1 MGCGNHGDEL
11 AEPAGQFAEDMCRT
25 CADEPAPPSRI
36 ESKLGAAPRRRD
48 VSSVGACA
56 ARVPRPGM
64 PGNAQPHGA
73 RHFVGH
79 RRGALSRRGLALHD
93 TSGLPTARASPVNE
107 STLLSDLVRVAAG
120 RHPEA
125 IALTHGGRHV
135 AYGEL
140 HDLVAAVANGL
151 LSLGLQRGER
161 VAVYLDKCP
170 EMVATCF
177 GSAAAGTVF
186 VPLNPLLK
194 PDQVGYILR
203 DCGVRLLVTSPDRL
217 ALLQPVLAQ
226 CPQLRHVVLTGE
238 GVAPAAPAS
247 TRSQT
252 GWKDLIGTSPR
263 PMHRVIDT
271 DMLAILYTSGS
282 TGRPKGV
289 VLSHRNMVAGAKSV
303 ASYLGNHGGDTLL
316 AALPLSFDA
325 GFSQLTTGF
334 HAGARVV
341 LLNYLLPRDVL
352 KAMEREKV
360 TGITAVPP
368 LYIQLT
374 GIGWP
379 AAIGAHLRYFANTG
393 GRMPRETLLAL
404 RERVPAAKPFLMYG
418 LTEAFRSTYLPP
430 EEVDRRPD
438 SIGRAIP
445 NAEILV
451 LRENGTEC
459 AAEEPG
465 ELVHRG
471 PLVGMGYWGDAEKTA
486 ERYKPLPTGVG
497 GRESGLVLPEIAVF
511 SGDTVRRDAEGFL
524 YFIGR
529 RDEMMKTS
537 GYRVSPTEVEEVLYA
552 TKLVGECVAFGVDHP
567 SLGQAIQVIATA
579 PDGGE
584 SLAVD
589 QLLAECKR
597 RMPAYMVPHG
607 VQAMSGPLPRNPNG
621 KIDRKLLATRWVE
634 QRETAEATKS

>member
-1 MGCGNHGDEL
+1 MND
-11 AEPAGQFAEDMCRT
+11 
-25 CADEPAPPSRI
+25 
-36 ESKLGAAPRRRD
+36 
-48 VSSVGACA
+48 
-56 ARVPRPGM
+56 
-64 PGNAQPHGA
+64 
-73 RHFVGH
+73 
-79 RRGALSRRGLALHD
+79 
-93 TSGLPTARASPVNE
+93 

-120 RHPEA
+120 RGPSA
-125 IALTHGGRHV
+125 TALTHGQQHL
-135 AYGEL
+135 AYGALEEL
-140 HDLVAAVANGL
+140 MQSVARGLVA
-151 LSLGLQRGER
+151 LGLQRGER
-161 VAVYLDKCP
+161 VAVYLEKRP

-194 PDQVGYILR
+194 PEQVGYILR
-203 DCGVRLLVTSPDRL
+203 DCGVRLLVTSADRL

-226 CPQLRHVVLTGE
+226 CPDLRHVVVTGE
-238 GVAPAAPAS
+238 NSGATAAAASPNATVTRWSDFIAAPA
-247 TRSQT
+247 
-252 GWKDLIGTSPR
+252 KPL
-263 PMHRVIDT
+263 HRVIDT

-303 ASYLGNHGGDTLL
+303 AGYLGNHAGDTLL

-325 GFSQLTTGF
+325 GFSQLTTAF

-352 KAMEREKV
+352 KAMEREQV
-360 TGITAVPP
+360 TGLTAVPP

-374 GIGWP
+374 SLAWP
-379 AAIGAHLRYFANTG
+379 AAIDQHLRYFANTG
-393 GRMPRETLLAL
+393 GRMPRETLTAL
-404 RERVPAAKPFLMYG
+404 RQRVPKAKPFLMYG

-438 SIGRAIP
+438 SIGKAIP

-451 LRENGTEC
+451 LREDGTEC
-459 AAEEPG
+459 AADEPG

-471 PLVGMGYWGDAEKTA
+471 ALVGMGYWGDAEKTA
-486 ERYKPLPTGVG
+486 ERYKPLPVGVG
-497 GRESGLVLPEIAVF
+497 GREGGLMLPETAVF

-567 SLGQAIQVIATA
+567 ALGQAIQVIATA
-579 PDGGE
+579 TD
-584 SLAVD
+584 SSDAVPVD
-589 QLLAECKR
+589 ELLAECKR

-607 VQAMSGPLPRNPNG
+607 VQGLRGPRATPTARSATEAAGLRAELSSERPRRPSGQRQ
-621 KIDRKLLATRWVE
+621 RRWRRHE
-634 QRETAEATKS
+634 PAERPPPCTCRWTSSPSRTANWWSAA